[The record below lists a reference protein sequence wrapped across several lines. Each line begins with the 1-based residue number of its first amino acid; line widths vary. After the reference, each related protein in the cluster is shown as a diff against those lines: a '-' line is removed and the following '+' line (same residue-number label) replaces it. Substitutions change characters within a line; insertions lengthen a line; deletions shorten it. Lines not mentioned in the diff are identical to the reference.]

1 MVLINRMPE
10 IFFSMMMILLI
21 IITTRNN
28 DELTFFEVKK
38 LRNNLVLSLASD
50 NDVTDQFAPNGFIS
64 TPSLV

>member
-1 MVLINRMPE
+1 MTIKMVLINRMPE
-10 IFFSMMMILLI
+10 IFFSTMMNLLSS
-21 IITTRNN
+21 RS
-28 DELTFFEVKK
+28 KK